1 MRENV
6 NVTQEVFIFIKVD
19 FINVMFSFQNRRNC
33 FLILKLKGLNYLWL
47 YNRLYILLVDKIKHR
62 FLLIKVCF

>member
-47 YNRLYILLVDKIKHR
+47 YNRL
-62 FLLIKVCF
+62 